1 MTLVFKDV
9 CRNFHFFLCL
19 VLFLP
24 QHTAQSKNMVN
35 MLSYQGWNFN
45 VSLRKLKVSPWKL
58 QHFMSYTRWQIECQ
72 LFERKNCHIFLP
84 QYCARKDIPCG
95 LSMISLMETKCGK
108 FLAKKTKLE
117 LAMLSQTWSV
127 LDFWKINL
135 EKSSLTNWI
144 FSLFQTEFL
153 LPV

>member
-58 QHFMSYTRWQIECQ
+58 QHFISYTRWQIACQ

-84 QYCARKDIPCG
+84 QYCGPSMMWVIDGYQLRRVFGKKDNQIRTGNAKPDLICTWF
-95 LSMISLMETKCGK
+95 MKNQFGK
-108 FLAKKTKLE
+108 IKFDE
-117 LAMLSQTWSV
+117 
-127 LDFWKINL
+127 LDF
-135 EKSSLTNWI
+135 
-144 FSLFQTEFL
+144 
-153 LPV
+153 